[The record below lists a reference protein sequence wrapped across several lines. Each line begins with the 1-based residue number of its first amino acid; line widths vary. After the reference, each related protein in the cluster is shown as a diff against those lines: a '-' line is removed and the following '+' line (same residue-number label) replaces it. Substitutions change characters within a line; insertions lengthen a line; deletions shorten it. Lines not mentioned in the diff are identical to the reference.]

1 MLIFNI
7 DMFLFLGGMFDCKEL
22 SNKGMFGEDALPSA
36 QTSAYIENTD
46 AQLNFKFQHSG
57 EIDDCLLFPTK
68 KTTGAVAFA

>member
-1 MLIFNI
+1 
-7 DMFLFLGGMFDCKEL
+7 
-22 SNKGMFGEDALPSA
+22 MFGEDALPSA
-36 QTSAYIENTD
+36 KTSAYIENID